1 MLYYFLLYFLTII
14 FFAYYFKKKNYFS
27 NYSGDSHQLF
37 SNEKNIP
44 LVGGIFLVIP
54 ILSINYNNI
63 FYILIILSIFM
74 LGLLSDRKVIVSAK
88 QRFLFQIILIFF
100 SVIFLDLKILSSRI
114 PFFDN
119 LLELFYFNILFT
131 CFCLLIL
138 INGSNFIDGLNGLL
152 LIYIT
157 TVLFVL
163 LDTSLLSNTNLK
175 LSLEIDGTYI
185 LFLVIT
191 LVVIIIL
198 NLMNLLML
206 GDAGAYVLS
215 FFVGYIIILCHN
227 SNPNISPYFFIT
239 LLWYPCY
246 ENLFSILRKL
256 KNKFSP
262 LVPDNNH
269 LHQLIFKR
277 FSKVIKDKVIANNAC
292 SILIN
297 IVNGI
302 ILLLAARYPYES
314 IYQIKIILISIF
326 LYTSTFFILNTKI
339 KTLKK

>member
-44 LVGGIFLVIP
+44 LVGGIFIVIP
-54 ILSINYNNI
+54 ILSINYNNV
-63 FYILIILSIFM
+63 FYILIIFSIFM
-74 LGLLSDRKVIVSAK
+74 LGFLSDRKVIVSAK
-88 QRFLFQIILIFF
+88 QRFLFQILLIFF

-114 PFFDN
+114 LFFDN

-152 LIYIT
+152 LIYMT
-157 TVLFVL
+157 TVLYVL

-175 LSLEIDGTYI
+175 LLLEIDRTYI

-198 NLMNLLML
+198 NLMNSLML
-206 GDAGAYVLS
+206 GDAGAYILS

-227 SNPNISPYFFIT
+227 SNPNISPYFFIA

-269 LHQLIFKR
+269 LHQLIFQR

-314 IYQIKIILISIF
+314 IYQIMIILISIF
-326 LYTSTFFILNTKI
+326 LYTSTFFILNTKS
-339 KTLKK
+339 KL

>member
-14 FFAYYFKKKNYFS
+14 FFAFYFKKKNYFS

-44 LVGGIFLVIP
+44 LVGGIFIVIP
-54 ILSINYNNI
+54 ILSINYNNV
-63 FYILIILSIFM
+63 FYILIIFSIFM
-74 LGLLSDRKVIVSAK
+74 LGFLSDRKVIVSAK

-114 PFFDN
+114 LFFDN

-152 LIYIT
+152 LIYMT
-157 TVLFVL
+157 TVLYVL
-163 LDTSLLSNTNLK
+163 IDTSLLSNTNLK
-175 LSLEIDGTYI
+175 LFLEIDGTYI

-256 KNKFSP
+256 KNKSSP

-269 LHQLIFKR
+269 LHQLIFQR
-277 FSKVIKDKVIANNAC
+277 FSKVIKNKVIANNAC

-314 IYQIKIILISIF
+314 IYQIMIILISIF
-326 LYTSTFFILNTKI
+326 LYTSTFFILNTKS
-339 KTLKK
+339 KL

>member
-1 MLYYFLLYFLTII
+1 MLYFFLLYFPTII
-14 FFAYYFKKKNYFS
+14 FFAIYFKKKKYLS
-27 NYSGDSHQLF
+27 NYSGDNHQLF
-37 SNEKNIP
+37 TNVKNIP

-74 LGLLSDRKVIVSAK
+74 LGFLSDRKVIISAK
-88 QRFLFQIILIFF
+88 QRFLLQIIIIFF
-100 SVIFLDLKILSSRI
+100 SVIFLDLRILSSRI
-114 PFFDN
+114 LFFDN
-119 LLELFYFNILFT
+119 LLELLYFNILFT

-152 LIYIT
+152 LIYMT

-175 LSLEIDGTYI
+175 LLLEIDGTYI

-256 KNKFSP
+256 KNKSSP

-269 LHQLIFKR
+269 LHQLIFQR
-277 FSKVIKDKVIANNAC
+277 FSKVFKDKVLANNAC

-314 IYQIKIILISIF
+314 IYQIMIILISIF
-326 LYTSTFFILNTKI
+326 LYTSTFFILNTKS
-339 KTLKK
+339 KL

>member
-14 FFAYYFKKKNYFS
+14 FFAFYFKKKNYFS

-54 ILSINYNNI
+54 ILSINYNNV
-63 FYILIILSIFM
+63 FYILIIFSIFM
-74 LGLLSDRKVIVSAK
+74 LGFLSDRKVIVSAK
-88 QRFLFQIILIFF
+88 QRFLFQIILILF
-100 SVIFLDLKILSSRI
+100 SVIFLDLKILTSRI
-114 PFFDN
+114 LFFDN

-152 LIYIT
+152 LIYMT
-157 TVLFVL
+157 TVLYVL
-163 LDTSLLSNTNLK
+163 IDTSLLSNTNLK
-175 LSLEIDGTYI
+175 LFLEIDGTYI

-269 LHQLIFKR
+269 LHQLIFQR
-277 FSKVIKDKVIANNAC
+277 FSKVIKNKVIANNAC

-314 IYQIKIILISIF
+314 IYQIMIISISIF
-326 LYTSTFFILNTKI
+326 LYTSTFFILNSKS
-339 KTLKK
+339 KL

>member
-1 MLYYFLLYFLTII
+1 MLYYFLLYFLIII

-152 LIYIT
+152 LIYMT
-157 TVLFVL
+157 TVLYVL

-175 LSLEIDGTYI
+175 LLLEIDRTYI

-198 NLMNLLML
+198 NLMNSLML
-206 GDAGAYVLS
+206 GDAGAYILS

-227 SNPNISPYFFIT
+227 SNPNISPYFFIA

-256 KNKFSP
+256 KNKSSP

-269 LHQLIFKR
+269 LHQLIFQR
-277 FSKVIKDKVIANNAC
+277 FSKVFKDKVLANNAC

-314 IYQIKIILISIF
+314 IYQIMIILISIF
-326 LYTSTFFILNTKI
+326 LYTSTFFILNTKS
-339 KTLKK
+339 KL